1 MLSGTLR
8 IRNNVYYAI
17 IYWQNEEKKQEQ
29 FPFSTGI
36 KVNGKKEEKE
46 ANTILME
53 ARVNFDPNNIKKMKE
68 KYLKRKARKNIIR
81 NTEIMNLSVYEFF
94 EWALNIYLLKNPSL
108 SIVTK
113 NGYKNEVKKM
123 KNYALFKSISFAEL
137 TKKDIEHYLEYLFII
152 EKLASSTIAKIRV
165 VLGTL
170 YKVAIQ
176 RELVEYNLIY
186 KTEPIKV
193 KKTKKKALS
202 KEKAKIF
209 LEALENSEYK
219 LEFYL
224 LIFLGLRKSELLG
237 ITIDNINFEEK
248 SLYLEQS
255 LIWDSENKIYVV
267 NREMKSPLAHRKFP
281 LIPILTDFLTERIDR
296 IKEDKI
302 FFGNT
307 YGIDKKLNFNA
318 EGYLC
323 IDREGKIL
331 RKFKLNYELDKILKK
346 IGLEHLS
353 IHELRHTCATL
364 MYSEGVDLKKI
375 QYWLGH
381 SNISTTANIYA
392 HYDNSKNFEVI
403 GKLEKALEKNID

>member
-1 MLSGTLR
+1 M
-8 IRNNVYYAI
+8 
-17 IYWQNEEKKQEQ
+17 
-29 FPFSTGI
+29 
-36 KVNGKKEEKE
+36 
-46 ANTILME
+46 
-53 ARVNFDPNNIKKMKE
+53 
-68 KYLKRKARKNIIR
+68 
-81 NTEIMNLSVYEFF
+81 
-94 EWALNIYLLKNPSL
+94 
-108 SIVTK
+108 VTK

-123 KNYALFKSISFAEL
+123 KNYAPFKSISFAEL

-152 EKLASSTIAKIRV
+152 EKLAPSTIAKIRV
-165 VLGTL
+165 VLGSL

-193 KKTKKKALS
+193 KKAKRKALS

-237 ITIDNINFEEK
+237 IMIDNINFEEK
-248 SLYLEQS
+248 SLCLEQS

-331 RKFKLNYELDKILKK
+331 RKFKLNYELDKILKN
-346 IGLEHLS
+346 IELEHLS

-403 GKLEKALEKNID
+403 GKLEKALTKKID